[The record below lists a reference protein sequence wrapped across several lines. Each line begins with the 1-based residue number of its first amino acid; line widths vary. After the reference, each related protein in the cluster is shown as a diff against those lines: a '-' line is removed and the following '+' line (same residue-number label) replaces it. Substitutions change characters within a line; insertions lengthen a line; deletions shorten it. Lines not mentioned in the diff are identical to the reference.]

1 MIKSFKELEEHAA
14 QGETRR
20 IAVVAAHD
28 KEVLL
33 SLKDAVH
40 NNIVSPVLIGNK
52 KEIESLM
59 KELDIRYEAEI
70 IGTENDQESAEQAVQ
85 LVSSGKAHMLMKGLI
100 STPVIL
106 KAVLNKEWGL
116 RTGRLLS
123 HIAVFMERA
132 HHKLYILSDAAM
144 NIAPDLDGKKQI
156 LENAVEVAHKLKNE
170 KPRVAPICAIE
181 TVNTDMQATVD
192 ASLLSKMNDR
202 GQIKGCVVDG
212 PLAMDNAVNEEAAK
226 HKGISSP
233 VAGNADVLLV
243 PTIEVGNAI
252 YKTLAFFADVEFAG
266 TIYGAGAPIV
276 LTSRSDSYQTKYNS
290 IVLAAALAM

>member
-1 MIKSFKELEEHAA
+1 VFPI
-14 QGETRR
+14 
-20 IAVVAAHD
+20 
-28 KEVLL
+28 
-33 SLKDAVH
+33 
-40 NNIVSPVLIGNK
+40 LIGNK
-52 KEIESLM
+52 QEIESLM
-59 KELDIRYEAEI
+59 KQLEIEYDAEI
-70 IGTENDQESAEQAVQ
+70 VGTDSDQASAEQAVR
-85 LVSSGKAHMLMKGLI
+85 LVSSGNAHMLMKGLI

-123 HIAVFMERA
+123 HVAVFMERT
-132 HHKLYILSDAAM
+132 HHKLYLLSDAAM

-156 LENAVEVAHKLKNE
+156 LENAVEIAHKLHNSN
-170 KPRVAPICAIE
+170 PRVAPICAIE
-181 TVNTDMQATVD
+181 TVNPDMQATVD

-212 PLAMDNAVNEEAAK
+212 PLAMDNAVNEEAAE
-226 HKGISSP
+226 HKGITSP

-276 LTSRSDSYQTKYNS
+276 LTSRSDTYQTKYNS

>member
-14 QGETRR
+14 EGETRR
-20 IAVVAAHD
+20 LAVVAAHD

-40 NNIVSPVLIGNK
+40 NNIISPILIGNK

-59 KELDIRYEAEI
+59 KELKIEYEADI
-70 IGTENDQESAEQAVQ
+70 VGTASDQESAEQAVQ

-123 HIAVFMERA
+123 HVAVFMERT

-144 NIAPDLDGKKQI
+144 NIAPDLNEKKQI
-156 LENAVEVAHKLKNE
+156 LENAVEVAHKLQNE
-170 KPRVAPICAIE
+170 KPRVAPVCAIE
-181 TVNTDMQATVD
+181 TVNPEMQATVD
-192 ASLLSKMNDR
+192 ASLLSKMNAR
-202 GQIKGCVVDG
+202 GQIKGCTVDG
-212 PLAMDNAVNEEAAK
+212 PLAMDNAVSREAAE
-226 HKGISSP
+226 HKGITSE
-233 VAGNADVLLV
+233 VAGNADIILV

>member
-1 MIKSFKELEEHAA
+1 MIKSFKELEEHASK
-14 QGETRR
+14 GEARKL
-20 IAVVAAHD
+20 AVVAAHD

-40 NNIVSPVLIGNK
+40 NNIISPVLIGNK
-52 KEIESLM
+52 TEIESLM
-59 KELDIRYEAEI
+59 KELELTYEAEI
-70 IGTENDQESAEQAVQ
+70 LGTDSDQESAEQAVQ

-123 HIAVFMERA
+123 HIAVFMERT
-132 HHKLYILSDAAM
+132 HNKLYLLSDAAM
-144 NIAPDLDGKKQI
+144 NIAPELNDKKQI
-156 LENAVEVAHKLKNE
+156 VENAVEVAHKLQNDN
-170 KPRVAPICAIE
+170 PRVAPICAIE
-181 TVNTDMQATVD
+181 TVNPDMQATVD

-202 GQIKGCVVDG
+202 GQIKGCVIDG

-226 HKGISSP
+226 HKGITGA
-233 VAGNADVLLV
+233 VAGNADILMV

-276 LTSRSDSYQTKYNS
+276 LTSRSDSYKTKYNS